1 MQKINFHEALNQILA
16 HDPRYDRDAYHFVRE
31 GLDYTV
37 KLLKKSATGKERHV
51 SGQELLE
58 GLRRFSLQQF
68 GPMTKTVLNYW
79 GVKRCEDFAEI
90 VFNLVEKGVLG
101 KTDQDSREDFKG
113 GYDFDEA
120 FVKPYLP
127 PPAALLRRLRAP
139 AAARSSSHLPPSD
152 RTADKEKLSSGSN

>member
-1 MQKINFHEALNQILA
+1 MQKINFNEALNQIIS
-16 HDPRYDRDAYHFVRE
+16 HDPRYDRDVYHFVRE

-37 KLLKKSATGKERHV
+37 KLVKKNVTGKERHV

-58 GLRRFSLQQF
+58 GLRRFSLHQF

-113 GYDFDEA
+113 GYDFEEA

-127 PPAALLRRLRAP
+127 PPEALLRRGQTSELRP
-139 AAARSSSHLPPSD
+139 TN
-152 RTADKEKLSSGSN
+152 RTAAQPDRAAGTEKLSSGSN